1 MNHKPSIFLT
11 GGSGLL
17 ALNWFFS
24 KRNDYAV
31 YLALNERIIS
41 LGGATMIAI
50 DLKEERDVYHQL
62 KVLRPTYVIHTA
74 GLTNVE
80 KCEMHPTLAFQI
92 NVELSMVMARV
103 TRDLGIPLIHIS
115 TDHLFDG
122 SKGMMTEE
130 DILNAVNVYGKTKGI
145 AENAVLNINPNALIV
160 RTNFY
165 GWGTTYRQSF
175 SDHIINSLRQNKV
188 ISLFEDVYYTPILT
202 ENLINIIHDLIDK
215 KAFGIYNVVSD
226 DRVSKYDF
234 GVLIAEKF
242 SLNKSLIRK
251 STIKSQSNLVIRPKD
266 MSLSNKKVRDLIGR
280 NLGTVEQHVE
290 QLFLQEKDGSLEE
303 IRLL

>member
-1 MNHKPSIFLT
+1 MNQKPSIFLT

-24 KRNDYAV
+24 KRIDYAV
-31 YLALNERIIS
+31 YLALNERMIS

-62 KVLRPTYVIHTA
+62 KVLQPTYVIHAA

-122 SKGMMTEE
+122 SKAMMTEE

-175 SDHIINSLRQNKV
+175 SDQIINSLRQKKV

-202 ENLINIIHDLIDK
+202 ENLINIIHELIDK

-242 SLNKSLIRK
+242 ALNKSLIRK
-251 STIKSQSNLVIRPKD
+251 STIKSQSNLVIRPRD

-290 QLFLQEKDGSLEE
+290 QLFRQEKDGSFKE